1 MRATRAD
8 SALISECAELHG
20 VSIRAVQKW
29 RKLDDARWRAFLN
42 RRAQDA
48 ATQLSFAGPS
58 TPPPVILSPEI
69 EEENAARRYA
79 LIDQAATAAAM
90 SGDAAKLPTL
100 IKIATDAHRQLDVV
114 RENNLAHKERTSQ
127 VIPVEKVR
135 ELIQGNLVMARHLL
149 ENLPEV
155 LATRLESPQD
165 VASVVRVEVNA
176 ILREISGAVSSAP
189 WMESPTS
196 LPSDDLATAS

>member
-1 MRATRAD
+1 MRNTRAD
-8 SALISECAELHG
+8 SELIRECATAHG
-20 VSIRAVQKW
+20 VSDRAVRNW
-29 RKLDDARWRAFLN
+29 RNNEDPRWRAFLQ

-48 ATQLSFAGPS
+48 TVQLAFAPS
-58 TPPPVILSPEI
+58 IPAPLILSPEI

-114 RENNLAHKERTSQ
+114 RENNLAHKERTEK

-135 ELIQGNLVMARHLL
+135 DLIQGNLQMARHLL

-165 VASVVRVEVNA
+165 VAAITRIEVNA
-176 ILREISGAVSSAP
+176 ILREISASVSVASWMNPPPSPSHDQPSETGA
-189 WMESPTS
+189 
-196 LPSDDLATAS
+196 